1 MYLDK
6 SASFRDATLT
16 WFHYRF
22 CYYERSLLSHTELCE
37 LKPYV
42 TSILEIWTQMNVSK
56 PFFSFCFINGVP
68 VFILGSFVHDT
79 KPSHAAFST
88 LHLSLSSCWSSCL
101 RWLRELLQRAP
112 PEQEEELTSAEWG
125 FYEVLIGGV
134 AATHKSCHRNA
145 DLTFPGEA
153 GHRAPTE
160 ELAGHLT
167 SLESWPRT
175 SVRRQ
180 PSSRQKGKGCAF
192 KTAARKSI
200 SGQ

>member
-1 MYLDK
+1 M
-6 SASFRDATLT
+6 RD
-16 WFHYRF
+16 
-22 CYYERSLLSHTELCE
+22 RSRGSLVSHTELCE

-42 TSILEIWTQMNVSK
+42 TSILEIWTQMSVEA
-56 PFFSFCFINGVP
+56 FFQF
-68 VFILGSFVHDT
+68 L
-79 KPSHAAFST
+79 
-88 LHLSLSSCWSSCL
+88 LHKWSSSVYFRQFCSRHKTFPRCFQYFAL
-101 RWLRELLQRAP
+101 ESPHVGAPVYAGWGNSSSGAP

-180 PSSRQKGKGCAF
+180 PSSRQKGKGCVF